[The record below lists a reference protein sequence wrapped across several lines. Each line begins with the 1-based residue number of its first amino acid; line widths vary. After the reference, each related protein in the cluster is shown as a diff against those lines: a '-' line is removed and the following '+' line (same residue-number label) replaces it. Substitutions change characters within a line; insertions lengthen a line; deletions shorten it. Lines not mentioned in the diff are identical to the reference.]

1 MATSIEIKEVTPDG
15 AVHLIETVASG
26 PSPIEK
32 GSEALCALFL
42 MTMIAIWDKCSAPP
56 AMARNVLSTSL
67 QVTDEIG
74 GYLLVATTFLSM
86 SVAEAHGAFHRVELI
101 QARLGHAMR
110 MISQIVFDLMSLGA
124 AAVVTWQLTRLTL
137 NSWRAEDVAP
147 TPLQTPLWL
156 PQSTMAIGMA
166 LLCFALI
173 RTILAKAKRVR
184 GRPQS

>member
-1 MATSIEIKEVTPDG
+1 MEIKEVAPDG
-15 AVHLIETVASG
+15 AVHLIETIASG

-42 MTMIAIWDKCSAPP
+42 IAMIVMIGSEAV
-56 AMARNVLSTSL
+56 ARNVFATSL

-74 GYLLVATTFLSM
+74 GYLLVAMTFLSM

-101 QARLGHAMR
+101 QSRLGEKVR

-124 AAVVTWQLTRLTL
+124 SAIITWQLTRLTL
-137 NSWRAEDVAP
+137 NSWRSEDVAP

-166 LLCFALI
+166 LLCFALV
-173 RTILAKAKRVR
+173 RTIIVKARR
-184 GRPQS
+184 ISGSARA

>member
-1 MATSIEIKEVTPDG
+1 MAVNLEVKEVAPDG
-15 AVHLIETVASG
+15 AVHLIETIASG

-42 MTMIAIWDKCSAPP
+42 LAMIVLIGSEAI
-56 AMARNVLSTSL
+56 ARNVFATSL

-74 GYLLVATTFLSM
+74 GYLLVAMTFLSM

-101 QARLGHAMR
+101 QARVGLNAR
-110 MISQIVFDLMSLGA
+110 LISQIVFDLMSLTA
-124 AAVVTWQLTRLTL
+124 SAVITWQLTRLVL

-156 PQSTMAIGMA
+156 PQSTMAIGMV

-173 RTILAKAKRVR
+173 RTILTKAKRVR
-184 GRPQS
+184 GSARS